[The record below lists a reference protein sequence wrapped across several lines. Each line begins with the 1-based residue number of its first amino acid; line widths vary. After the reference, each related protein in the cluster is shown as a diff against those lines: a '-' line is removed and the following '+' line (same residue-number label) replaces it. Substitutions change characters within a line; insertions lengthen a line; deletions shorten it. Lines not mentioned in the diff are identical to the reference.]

1 MIPCSIRTCGHVFPS
16 GILISQLQDVV
27 MLWMLQEF
35 LDARDADDARHYTN
49 GKDLDGSRLI
59 VEFARRVSIIHVY
72 FCAIFSFTRPCF

>member
-1 MIPCSIRTCGHVFPS
+1 M
-16 GILISQLQDVV
+16 QDAV

-59 VEFARRVSIIHVY
+59 VEFARRVSIMDIN
-72 FCAIFSFTRPCF
+72 FF

>member
-1 MIPCSIRTCGHVFPS
+1 MYSLIPCSFVCGHLIIPP
-16 GILISQLQDVV
+16 GILIDQMQDAV

-59 VEFARRVSIIHVY
+59 VEFARRVSIMDIN
-72 FCAIFSFTRPCF
+72 FF